1 MLEINE
7 KSELNHMNNKE
18 EPLIDD
24 NHDLTEEEILK
35 CKENGFILIGKT
47 GVGKTSLLNV
57 IYGNEVGKVG
67 HTSKSETKQSNYYC
81 VKEFFQNEI
90 IYFSII
96 DTPGLYDTQ
105 GVDVDIN
112 QKKDIQ
118 LLVSK
123 EKIKIKGIL
132 FLSNFQNE
140 RFDYSEQAT
149 LLEYNALFPMKDFW
163 NRLILIFTHFYSD
176 PDGDSKEEIQERSLK
191 NFTSIINRIMEKI
204 KDVSNPIEFID
215 LNRKYIN
222 IYSKIK
228 NEKQIQNNKSIRDN
242 LLLEISKYL
251 KFNPMFN
258 SLQIFHFKKYE
269 IEEKDEYIY
278 DCDLII
284 YLDLNDNIISS
295 DLNILKK
302 YPKINNYNKE
312 EAKIECDI
320 KKCKVDEQGNLINTY
335 NEKEGIFSDTKSKLG
350 GGLTL
355 ISVIGIIFSGIFFF
369 PTIPVCIISLV
380 GGLYMIKN
388 SSDEK
393 EKNEQI
399 KIIELIE
406 EKKID
411 EEIKKAFEKLK
422 LIEE

>member
-369 PTIPVCIISLV
+369 PTIPVCITSLV

>member
-1 MLEINE
+1 MIEINE
-7 KSELNHMNNKE
+7 ETDLNHMNNKQE
-18 EPLIDD
+18 LLIDD
-24 NHDLTEEEILK
+24 NQDLTKEEILK

-57 IYGNEVGKVG
+57 IYGDEVGKVG
-67 HTSKSETKQSNYYC
+67 HSSKSETKQSNYYC
-81 VKEFFQNEI
+81 VKEFFQDEI

-112 QKKDIQ
+112 QKRDIQ

-140 RFDYSEQAT
+140 RFDYSEQVT

-176 PDGDSKEEIQERSLK
+176 PDGDSKEEIQERALK
-191 NFTSIINRIMEKI
+191 NFTNIINRIMEKI

-222 IYSKIK
+222 VYSKIK
-228 NEKQIQNNKSIRDN
+228 NENQIKNNKSIRDN
-242 LLLEISKYL
+242 LLLEISKYV

-258 SLQIFHFKKYE
+258 KLKIFHFKKYE

-278 DCDLII
+278 DCDLIL
-284 YLDLNDNIISS
+284 YLDLDDNIISS

-302 YPKINNYNKE
+302 YPKLNNDNKE
-312 EAKIECDI
+312 ETKIECDV
-320 KKCKVDEQGNLINTY
+320 KKCKIDDQGNLINIY
-335 NEKEGIFSDTKSKLG
+335 NEKEGFFNDTKSKVG
-350 GGLTL
+350 GGLTI
-355 ISVIGIIFSGIFFF
+355 ISVIGLIFSGIFFF
-369 PTIPVCIISLV
+369 PTIPICITSLV
-380 GGLYMIKN
+380 GGIYIMKK
-388 SSDEK
+388 SSDQR

-406 EKKID
+406 EQKID
-411 EEIKKAFEKLK
+411 EEIKKAFKKLK
-422 LIEE
+422 LID

>member
-242 LLLEISKYL
+242 LLLEISKYV

-369 PTIPVCIISLV
+369 PTIPVCITSLV